1 MLKRI
6 ALIVLVSLGAPA
18 WSAGP
23 PVSRSSMGSSAKIMK
38 KQKKEKGKKKS
49 KEEMSEDE
57 KNAAAEEE
65 KKRREK
71 LSRVVVLKWEGT
83 SAGYDNE
90 AVVRIVRSAISR
102 PDAMFFP
109 EVDLYQSGR
118 KVRDRTVIPVQQP
131 AIVPDVNIP
140 AVTQTANQ
148 TLAIRYDQLSPAEW
162 RLRAEKL
169 RTLAEQ
175 IWFVDRPELREPLFM
190 LYIAIGWAAE
200 NCNNYAP
207 PFFVALGGVPL
218 NYYLYLASLLAYQEP
233 ALMSKIP
240 TAELSAMVQHYLD
253 QLQQGAYPSFKLDF
267 ELEDQFDSAVFP
279 QIYEVLLN
287 GLPVTLDDNGQLD
300 GYLGRTDIYLK
311 RQDTGHGMSE
321 RLETT
326 KFDENVYFVRE
337 TARKKMGVDFI
348 QQLFLHKNECIA
360 EVDGDI
366 LAYLAIYQKLH
377 PKAEIYIAVPEK
389 GNPNKTYVWRYVRDA
404 GHLRLVYAGGD
415 GFPVRFAFVFSSGAM
430 FNGAST
436 SFDSDVSDENEIPG
450 TLSPDAV
457 TGRFDNAFK
466 NAFMPFNLELRAH
479 YNRMMVSFGWEFG
492 LNTRDGQDWIE
503 RYYLPKHQSD
513 HYPTAV
519 YCPRTSNSPPG
530 PIKSAYGCE
539 DAELFHVTHWN
550 RHIYLGLGGVFG
562 RDAGIGFGP
571 RIQWRN
577 GYTNLPH
584 AWQSTL
590 HFGWSVMPPM
600 GEFTKRFR
608 PVLDADFRGGFSLA
622 AMNSIQRNLAR
633 GDNNLDGNVNDAD
646 GEPSGEGVIM
656 PVFGLTI
663 GAGFTF

>member
-1 MLKRI
+1 MFV
-6 ALIVLVSLGAPA
+6 ALSAPA

-23 PVSRSSMGSSAKIMK
+23 PVSRSSASAKAHATK
-38 KQKKEKGKKKS
+38 KQKKEKGKKKT
-49 KEEMSEDE
+49 KEEMSEEE
-57 KNAAAEEE
+57 KKAAEEE
-65 KKRREK
+65 ERKRREK
-71 LSRVVVLKWEGT
+71 LARVLVLKWEGT
-83 SAGYDNE
+83 SSGYDSE
-90 AVVRIVRSAISR
+90 AVVRVVRSAIAR

-131 AIVPDVNIP
+131 ARVPDVNIA

-148 TLAIRYDQLSPAEW
+148 SLAIPYNQLSPADW

-169 RTLAEQ
+169 KSLAEQ

-200 NCNNYAP
+200 NSNQPSP
-207 PFFVALGGVPL
+207 PFFDHFDGVPL
-218 NYYLYLASLLAYQEP
+218 NYYLYLAALLAYQEP

-240 TAELSAMVQHYLD
+240 MADISASVQYYLQ

-267 ELEDQFDSAVFP
+267 ELEDRFDAAIFP
-279 QIYEVLLN
+279 KVYEVLIN

-311 RQDTGHGMSE
+311 RQDSGHGMSE

-348 QQLFLHKNECIA
+348 QQLFLYKNECIA

-377 PKAEIYIAVPEK
+377 PKAEIFIAVPEK

-404 GHLRLVYAGGD
+404 GHLRLVWAGGD

-430 FNGAST
+430 FNGAAS
-436 SFDSDVSDENEIPG
+436 SFDADASDEDEPGARPG
-450 TLSPDAV
+450 TLGPDAV
-457 TGRFDNAFK
+457 TGRFDNAFR
-466 NAFMPFNLELRAH
+466 NAFVPFNLELRAH
-479 YNRMMVSFGWEFG
+479 YNRLMVSFGWELG
-492 LNTRDGQDWIE
+492 LNTRDGNDWIE

-530 PIKSAYGCE
+530 PIKASQGCE
-539 DAELFHVTHWN
+539 DVELFHATHWN
-550 RHIYLGLGGVFG
+550 RHIYLGVGGVFG

-571 RIQWRN
+571 RLQWRN

-590 HFGWSVMPPM
+590 HFGWSVMPPL

-608 PVLDADFRGGFSLA
+608 PMIDADFRGGFSLA

-633 GDNNLDGNVNDAD
+633 GDTNLDGNVDD
-646 GEPSGEGVIM
+646 LDSDDVSESVIM
-656 PVFGLTI
+656 PVFGLTV
-663 GAGFTF
+663 GVGFTF